1 MGGSSLSNLG
11 NWTVV
16 QLRELAKRIGLGGY
30 SRMDKTGLLEA
41 VSEALPQSTPSVLA
55 LEHEA
60 AHI

>member
-41 VSEALPQSTPSVLA
+41 VSEALPQSKP
-55 LEHEA
+55 
-60 AHI
+60 